1 MAYTPET
8 PLTTPID
15 TLTSSMKVNFI
26 SAYAAAQAAVS
37 GFETLPLD
45 AIKAFI
51 YTGNRLN
58 IEPMPAIFDMG
69 AGKTATAH
77 LIQSLTMTPKL
88 ENYRSVFDTFA

>member
-1 MAYTPET
+1 MAFTPDT

-15 TLTSSMKVNFI
+15 VLTSSMKVNFI
-26 SAYAAAQAAVS
+26 SAYTAAQSAVS
-37 GFETLPLD
+37 GFETLPSD
-45 AIKAFI
+45 AIKTFI

-58 IEPMPAIFDMG
+58 IEPMLVIFDMG

-88 ENYRSVFDTFA
+88 KDYR